1 MLCHVGTRGDRHE
14 PVYVDDEDRWAFLR
28 LLTEVTGL
36 AEWRVLSYC
45 FLGNHYHLMLEVP
58 HGNLAWGMHRLNSIF
73 ASRFNSRHGYVGSH
87 LFQKRYFSKLIE
99 SHRYLLVAHAYVALN
114 PVEAGL
120 SRHAETWP
128 WASTGALLGHRAA
141 ASVLSADRAL
151 ELIHRDRETARAHLL
166 KAIRF
171 PERKRLLKEP
181 TPQNLRDLRRYHD
194 MTFAQL
200 AEHFGTSEATVRRI
214 SARGD
219 GKVPGTFPS
228 PTAPLDNP
236 PPPTT

>member
-1 MLCHVGTRGDRHE
+1 MICHVGTRGDRHE
-14 PVYVDDEDRWAFLR
+14 PVYVDDEDRWDFLG
-28 LLTEVTGL
+28 LLTDVTRR

-99 SHRYLLVAHAYVALN
+99 NHRYLMVAHAYVALN

-120 SRHAETWP
+120 CRHAETWS
-128 WASTGALLGHRAA
+128 WSSAGALLGHRPPAR
-141 ASVLSADRAL
+141 VLSADRAL
-151 ELIHRDRETARAHLL
+151 ELIHRDRSTAREHLQ

-171 PERKRLLKEP
+171 PERRRLLKAP
-181 TPQNLRDLRRYHD
+181 TPQNIRDLREYHD
-194 MTFAQL
+194 MTFGQL
-200 AEHFGTSEATVRRI
+200 AEHFGVSKATVRRI
-214 SARGD
+214 SERAD
-219 GKVPGTFPS
+219 PKVPGNFGS
-228 PTAPLDNP
+228 PAEAVDK
-236 PPPTT
+236 PTDSTT